1 MANAKFLDFLD
12 MIDGGGAGKMGDKFE
27 GGGIFS
33 ALANIVAKPY
43 GSEDEARK
51 RARMQALGLLNTGMD
66 MSKPPAAPTVTP
78 VLRPKPKPN
87 MNALDPFGGAGP
99 NVTGAAAERGMGLD
113 PFGGAGPNVTGV
125 AAERQMGLDPFG
137 GVGPN
142 VTGVAA
148 ERGMG
153 LDPFGGAGAQF
164 MNQVRG
170 AANRQPA
177 GTPTSMYEPSPED
190 MMRQK
195 MISAGYNPTGL
206 GAYEMRLFIDAMGL

>member
-33 ALANIVAKPY
+33 ALANMIAKPY

-51 RARMQALGLLNTGMD
+51 RARMQAHGLLGAN
-66 MSKPPAAPTVTP
+66 PTATPSYGGGDIKVDP
-78 VLRPKPKPN
+78 VLQPKLRPSDEERLMGMPVQAMSAEERLMGMPVQAN
-87 MNALDPFGGAGP
+87 PMYAQS
-99 NVTGAAAERGMGLD
+99 AAE
-113 PFGGAGPNVTGV
+113 A
-125 AAERQMGLDPFG
+125 
-137 GVGPN
+137 
-142 VTGVAA
+142 
-148 ERGMG
+148 GMG

-177 GTPTSMYEPSPED
+177 GTPTSMYEPNPED

>member
-33 ALANIVAKPY
+33 ALANMIAKPY

-51 RARMQALGLLNTGMD
+51 RARMQAHGLLNAN
-66 MSKPPAAPTVTP
+66 PAATP
-78 VLRPKPKPN
+78 SYGGGDIKVDPLLRPKLRPSDEERL
-87 MNALDPFGGAGP
+87 MGLDPFGGAGP

-125 AAERQMGLDPFG
+125 AS
-137 GVGPN
+137 
-142 VTGVAA
+142 

-164 MNQVRG
+164 MGQVRN

-195 MISAGYNPTGL
+195 MRNAGYDPTGF